1 MKFRYDNAE
10 SSLSQTTITIGA
22 IMKKEYISEVA
33 WNKIFM
39 FLKTREDVYVESE
52 VNCKRFIEAIFWMSR
67 VGAQWRELPEVYGK
81 WNSVFS
87 RFNEWTKKGIWEKL
101 MDFCI
106 QDPDLEWVM
115 LDATVVRAHPCAAGY
130 KRDSQE
136 KEALGRSKGGFT
148 CKIHALVDAL
158 GNPLKF
164 ILTPGQCSDVTQGP
178 ILIKDARNASVLAD
192 KGYDCDAFRK
202 QIYDQDCLPVIPPR
216 SNRKKLIEYDESL
229 YEERYVVECFFSKI
243 KHFRRIFS
251 RFDKSARNFA
261 AFLSFVGAII
271 WLR

>member
-1 MKFRYDNAE
+1 
-10 SSLSQTTITIGA
+10 
-22 IMKKEYISEVA
+22 MKKEYINEAA
-33 WNKIFM
+33 WNKIFS
-39 FLKTREDVYVESE
+39 FLKNHKAIYSGDE
-52 VNCKRFIEAIFWMSR
+52 NKCKDFIEAIFWMSR

-87 RFNEWTKKGIWEKL
+87 RFNDWTKKGIWREL
-101 MDFCI
+101 MEFCI

-115 LDATVVRAHPCAAGY
+115 VDATIIRAHPCAAGY

-164 ILTPGQCSDVTQGP
+164 ILTPGQRHDITQAPALIAGIQNVP
-178 ILIKDARNASVLAD
+178 IIGDR
-192 KGYDCDAFRK
+192 GYDSDDFRA
-202 QIYDQDCLPVIPPR
+202 QIYLQECAPVIPAR
-216 SNRKKLIEYDESL
+216 SNKKELVEYDKYL
-229 YEERYVVECFFSKI
+229 YKERHAIECFFSKI
-243 KHFRRIFS
+243 KQFRRVFS

-261 AFLSFVGAII
+261 AFLSFVGAMI